1 MPPLVCIPGIA
12 GTADVYYKQ
21 IMSLCMKV
29 HTFRNESFPPS
40 VYSYFYYLK
49 FDIMCAS
56 VKLLPKSYLCL
67 ETAKIPNC
75 VSVMKSVNFHLCIPS
90 SNFTTNFIVEKTIY
104 HCCLWCTLLITRG
117 TTWRLFFQFSYR
129 VIEWYLSTFLKLGIT
144 MNGFIHLKN
153 SWTPWTSIM

>member
-75 VSVMKSVNFHLCIPS
+75 VSVMKSFNFYLCIHS
-90 SNFTTNFIVEKTIY
+90 SDFTTNFIVEKPS
-104 HCCLWCTLLITRG
+104 WFQVD
-117 TTWRLFFQFSYR
+117 WRLFFKFSYR
-129 VIEWYLSTFLKLGIT
+129 VIEWYQSTFLKFGIT